1 MCGTIITIAF
11 GVAHHAESRYHVHR
25 APRGTKPVSQAFFT
39 ALDAVP
45 EASRAAVAK
54 AAQAMIRDELKGRK
68 EKMKVT
74 AAKEKARKPAPATK
88 PKAAAP
94 TKPTKAVEAKKP
106 AKMAEAAKANGADP
120 VAAPAKRRPRK
131 TADAPT
137 EI

>member
-1 MCGTIITIAF
+1 MLK
-11 GVAHHAESRYHVHR
+11 AETTSNR

-68 EKMKVT
+68 EKLKVT
-74 AAKEKARKPAPATK
+74 AAKEKARKPAAPAK

-94 TKPTKAVEAKKP
+94 VKPPAKAVAAKKP
-106 AKMAEAAKANGADP
+106 AKMVETAKANGADP
-120 VAAPAKRRPRK
+120 VEAPAKRRPRK
-131 TADAPT
+131 SAEAPT

>member
-1 MCGTIITIAF
+1 MLKADTT
-11 GVAHHAESRYHVHR
+11 STR
-25 APRGTKPVSQAFFT
+25 APRGTKPVTQAFFT

-45 EASRAAVAK
+45 EAARAAVAK

-74 AAKEKARKPAPATK
+74 AAKEKARKPAMLAK

-94 TKPTKAVEAKKP
+94 AKPPAKSATAKKP
-106 AKMAEAAKANGADP
+106 AKMAETVKANGAEP
-120 VAAPAKRRPRK
+120 VGAPAKRRPRK
-131 TADAPT
+131 TAEVPT